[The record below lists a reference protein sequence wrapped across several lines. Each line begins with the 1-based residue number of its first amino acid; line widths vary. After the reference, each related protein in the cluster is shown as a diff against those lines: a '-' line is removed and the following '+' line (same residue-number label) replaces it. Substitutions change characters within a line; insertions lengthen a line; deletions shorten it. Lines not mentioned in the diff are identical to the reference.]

1 MNKTNLNE
9 ELLNT
14 KKIELNFDIDEDCC
28 DKIIN
33 CFVTNG
39 DGDELLSTCLE
50 FNKQDDE
57 DYDEDEEEDS
67 EDEGNDPFVTF
78 YFYEGTLE
86 LYKLNKEFF
95 DQYFENIGA
104 ELIEDES
111 DEETLVF
118 GYSVNVSPTIKSLRA
133 ITQELITAMKK
144 ANLKSPFT
152 NEEE

>member
-1 MNKTNLNE
+1 MNKTELKE

-14 KKIELNFDIDEDCC
+14 KKIALDFDIDEDCC

-33 CFVTNG
+33 CYVTNG
-39 DGDELLSTCLE
+39 VEDELFSTCLE
-50 FNKQDDE
+50 FSKQSDE
-57 DYDEDEEEDS
+57 DYDDEDEDS

-78 YFYEGTLE
+78 YFMEDSLE

-104 ELIEDES
+104 DLIEDES

-118 GYSVNVSPTIKSLRA
+118 GYSVNVSPTIKSLRT
-133 ITQELITAMKK
+133 ITKELTTAMKGAK
-144 ANLKSPFT
+144 LKSPFIH
-152 NEEE
+152 EQE